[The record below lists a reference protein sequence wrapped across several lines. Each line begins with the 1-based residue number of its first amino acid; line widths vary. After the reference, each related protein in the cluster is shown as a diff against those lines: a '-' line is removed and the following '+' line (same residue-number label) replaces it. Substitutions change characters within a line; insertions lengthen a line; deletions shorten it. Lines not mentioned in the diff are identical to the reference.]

1 MSRKKFGIK
10 FLDNRGIMLV
20 WFALFML
27 PLLIIFAGLAIDIAY
42 MYHAKNQLQ
51 VAADAAAL
59 AGAANLADGSVSV
72 TQDSVREQAW
82 KFACKNKAAG
92 VTPGT
97 NVNGSSNNVYL
108 ANNSGT
114 SCDTPPAG
122 SLLNEGNDPAGD
134 IVLGNWLPTRATSP
148 VDLRFLP
155 VPGNPLP
162 AGAAVNAVKVVARRT
177 GADAVANISSG
188 NNSVHVFLGQIF
200 RMIGT
205 DWSFMSATASA
216 VATRPPGATS
226 FVAFGSGACLSGCTY
241 PTECP
246 ITVNTD
252 CVAARKPYQCC
263 TGPGTGTCR
272 VLFLSGSHPLNE
284 MVGWTSL
291 LQKAGN
297 ASAFST
303 LMCNNSPYENICGS
317 PGTCGSNGIIWGVNG
332 TSDSTLQDY
341 ESLMYDPG
349 FDSGSKEITGGVVTG
364 WTVFFPW
371 QSTAAGPDPM
381 AGSGDCGAGGFSV
394 QGYIKVHII
403 AVCATGTTGC
413 RGHSPPSGTCN
424 GPNAYPNHTIVIDS
438 MSCISCDAPALGP
451 KPALVR

>member
-205 DWSFMSATASA
+205 DWSFMSATAGA

-226 FVAFGSGACLSGCTY
+226 YVALGDTACPAGCTY
-241 PTECP
+241 PTVCP
-246 ITVNTD
+246 ITTNVD
-252 CVAARKPYQCC
+252 CVSARHPYPCC
-263 TGPGTGTCR
+263 TGLGTGTCR
-272 VLFLSGSHPLNE
+272 VLFPSGSHPLEE
-284 MVGWTSL
+284 MFGWTSL
-291 LQKAGN
+291 LQPAGN
-297 ASAFST
+297 ASEFST
-303 LMCNNSPYENICGS
+303 LMCSNSPFEEICG
-317 PGTCGSNGIIWGVNG
+317 GGACNGNRIIYGVNG
-332 TSDSTLQDY
+332 TTNSTLQDY

-349 FDSGSKEITGGVVTG
+349 FDSGNKEITGGVVTG
-364 WTVFFPW
+364 WKVFYP
-371 QSTAAGPDPM
+371 QNTINDPM
-381 AGSGDCGAGGFSV
+381 SGSGDCGGGGRFSV
-394 QGYIKVHII
+394 VGYIKVHVI
-403 AVCATGTTGC
+403 AVCASGTTGC
-413 RGHSPPSGTCN
+413 RGHNPPPGTCT
-424 GPNAYPNHTIVIDS
+424 GPNAYPSHSIVIDS
-438 MSCISCDAPALGP
+438 ISCISCGTPALGP